1 MRLSEH
7 EEQRLDRSVSI
18 AHQIT
23 ALVRYREASPN
34 TVSLSLSLSLV
45 LSLCIYI
52 QGPLQTLARIQHTH
66 THAYAHKVSH
76 SSACVRGARAIMPS
90 QMHTLPR
97 IYSSSATCCPVH
109 PARKRGRTRGGVSS
123 AQGESGRMRNLEE
136 CEISLSALGLSRQE
150 FFRSNPAGPT
160 PGSQGN

>member
-1 MRLSEH
+1 VRLSEH

-66 THAYAHKVSH
+66 THAYAHTVSH

-109 PARKRGRTRGGVSS
+109 PARKRGR
-123 AQGESGRMRNLEE
+123 NLEE